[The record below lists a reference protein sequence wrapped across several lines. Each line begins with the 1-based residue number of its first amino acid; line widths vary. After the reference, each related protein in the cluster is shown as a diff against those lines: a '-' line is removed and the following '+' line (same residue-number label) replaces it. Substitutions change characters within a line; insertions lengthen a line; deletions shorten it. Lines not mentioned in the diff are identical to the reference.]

1 MRLPAFAM
9 RSRIV
14 LLLLGFG
21 LAPAILLGAAFLAER
36 GELRRSA
43 MDRLAD
49 AAASLGETIDRN
61 LFERYGDVQ
70 AFGLNTVAHDPGN
83 WRRPGA
89 ANPLVR
95 AIDEYVALYGV
106 YKLAVLVDP
115 AGEVLAVNSRDAAGK
130 PIPTEALYARSFAA
144 APWLGRAVRGEFL
157 VGPEGLTGTVVE
169 PPSRAAEV
177 AEAFPGEDGYSIV
190 FAAPVKDQAGRLLG
204 VWANFADF
212 GLVEQIV
219 ADFHARLA
227 RSGMPGAELTV
238 LDAAGLVLV
247 DHDPVARPGPYRRD
261 FAVIGSLNLAERGVA
276 AAAAALRGESGA
288 MIARHARKGIDQAA
302 GHARSP
308 GAMGFAGLGWSSL
321 VRVPTTEAFA
331 VLDRVVARGLL
342 LLSIALAL
350 ILPLGLWIGAGFA
363 RPVTA
368 LAVAMRRLAAG
379 EAVPDIPGAARR
391 DEIGRMAAAVA
402 VFRDGLAEAAALRA
416 RQDAEREAAEAA
428 KRQALLGM
436 ADRVEDAATAAVT
449 RIGTRAEAMAADAD
463 GMAQTAE
470 TVAAS
475 SAQVATAA
483 DQALQNAETVAAAT
497 EQLSASVR
505 EISAQV
511 AAASATTRQAAEQGL
526 ASQAVIRS
534 LSDSAARVG
543 AVVRLIAEI
552 AGRTNLLALNATI
565 EAARAGEAGKGFA
578 VVAGEVKQ
586 LAAQTAQATD
596 EIGRL
601 VAGIDTA
608 TANAVAA
615 VRDIAAAVGRIDQT
629 SAAIATAVEEQSAA
643 TQEIAR
649 TVAETTAAAREV
661 SVRIAEVSAAT
672 AEAGSRAADVRSG
685 AAEARE
691 AIAELRGQLVRVVRS
706 ATPEVDRRAAPRVAL
721 PRQVRLEL
729 ADGRPVE
736 ARLVDISVG
745 GARIMATAPLPP
757 AAHGSLRVPGI
768 GQPLPF
774 TVLSD
779 DPRDG
784 QRLRFAPDAAASAAL
799 ERALE
804 EQARAP
810 AA

>member
-1 MRLPAFAM
+1 M
-9 RSRIV
+9 
-14 LLLLGFG
+14 
-21 LAPAILLGAAFLAER
+21 
-36 GELRRSA
+36 
-43 MDRLAD
+43 
-49 AAASLGETIDRN
+49 
-61 LFERYGDVQ
+61 
-70 AFGLNTVAHDPGN
+70 
-83 WRRPGA
+83 
-89 ANPLVR
+89 
-95 AIDEYVALYGV
+95 
-106 YKLAVLVDP
+106 
-115 AGEVLAVNSRDAAGK
+115 LAVNSRDALGK
-130 PIPTEALYARSFAA
+130 PILTEPLYARSFAE
-144 APWLGRAVRGEFL
+144 APWLGRALRGEFL

-169 PPSRAAEV
+169 PPARAPEV
-177 AEAFPGEDGYSIV
+177 AEAFAGEDGYSIV
-190 FAAPVKDQAGRLLG
+190 FAAPVKDQAGKLLG

-227 RSGMPGAELTV
+227 KSGMPGAELTV
-238 LDAAGLVLV
+238 LDAAGAVLV
-247 DHDPVARPGPYRRD
+247 DYDPIARPGAYRRD
-261 FAVIGSLNLAERGVA
+261 FGVIGRLNLAERGVA
-276 AAAAALRGESGA
+276 AAAAAVRGESGA
-288 MIARHARKGIDQAA
+288 TIARHARKSIDQAA
-302 GHARSP
+302 GYARSQ

-321 VRVPTTEAFA
+321 VRVPVTEAFA
-331 VLDRVVARGLL
+331 VLDRVLDRGLL
-342 LLSIALAL
+342 LLGVALAA

-368 LAVAMRRLAAG
+368 LGAAMRSLAAG
-379 EAVPDIPGAARR
+379 EPLPDVPGQARR
-391 DEIGRMAAAVA
+391 DEIGQMAAAVA

-416 RQDAEREAAEAA
+416 RQEAERQAAEAA

-449 RIGTRAEAMAADAD
+449 RIGARAETMAADAD

-475 SAQVATAA
+475 SAQVAAAA
-483 DQALQNAETVAAAT
+483 DQALRNAETVAAAA

-511 AAASATTRQAAEQGL
+511 AAASATTRHAAEQGV
-526 ASQAVIRS
+526 ASQAVIRG
-534 LSDSAARVG
+534 LADSAARVG
-543 AVVRLIAEI
+543 AAVRLIAEI

-601 VAGIDTA
+601 VAGIDAA
-608 TANAVAA
+608 TASAVAA
-615 VRDIAAAVGRIDQT
+615 VRDIAAAVDRIDHT
-629 SAAIATAVEEQSAA
+629 SAAIATAVEEQAAA

-649 TVAETTAAAREV
+649 TVAETTTAAREV
-661 SVRIAEVSAAT
+661 SERIGEVSAAT

-685 AAEARE
+685 AAEARA
-691 AIAELRGQLVRVVRS
+691 AIAELRGRLVQVVRS
-706 ATPEVDRRAAPRVAL
+706 ATPEVDRRATPRIVL

-729 ADGRPVE
+729 DGHPAME
-736 ARLVDISVG
+736 ARLLNISAG
-745 GARIMATAPLPP
+745 GARILPAGPLPTE
-757 AAHGSLRVPGI
+757 ARGSLRVPGI

-774 TVLSD
+774 MLLGGTTG
-779 DPRDG
+779 DG
-784 QRLRFAPDAAASAAL
+784 QRLRFALDEAKSAAL

-804 EQARAP
+804 DLARAS